1 MTIHILF
8 ALALTLFAQHPDM
21 THRGAQA
28 MGFDQDKTTHHFK
41 LTADGGRIEVS
52 VNNRAD
58 QASLAAVRVHLKAI
72 AAEFARGDFSK
83 PFATHGEVPP
93 GVSTMQQRKAMMTFK
108 SQQTPE
114 GGRVTIATS
123 DPDTL
128 AALHAFLRYQ
138 ITEHRTGD
146 PLTVIAR

>member
-21 THRGAQA
+21 KHRGAQA
-28 MGFDQDKTTHHFK
+28 MGFDQNKTTHHFE

-52 VNNRAD
+52 VNDRAD
-58 QASLAAVRVHLKAI
+58 QASLAAVRVHLKAV
-72 AAEFARGDFSK
+72 AAEFSRGDFSK

-93 GVSTMQQRKAMMTFK
+93 GVSTMQQRKAMVTFK
-108 SQQTPE
+108 YQETPE

-128 AALHAFLRYQ
+128 AAVHAFLRYQ

>member
-1 MTIHILF
+1 MTMPILF
-8 ALALTLFAQHPDM
+8 ALAVTLFAQHPDM
-21 THRGAQA
+21 KHRGAQA

-52 VNNRAD
+52 VNDRAD

-93 GVSTMQQRKAMMTFK
+93 GVSTMQQRRAMMTVK
-108 SQQTPE
+108 YQETPE

-123 DPDTL
+123 DPE
-128 AALHAFLRYQ
+128 ALTAVQAFLRYQ
-138 ITEHRTGD
+138 ITEHGTGD
-146 PLTVIAR
+146 PLTVRPR